1 MTHSNNKDRKV
12 NRKKMELE
20 RERITNAAWLASGVI
35 KELFV
40 QLSEAEQRIKY
51 LEKALKR
58 ELK

>member
-1 MTHSNNKDRKV
+1 V